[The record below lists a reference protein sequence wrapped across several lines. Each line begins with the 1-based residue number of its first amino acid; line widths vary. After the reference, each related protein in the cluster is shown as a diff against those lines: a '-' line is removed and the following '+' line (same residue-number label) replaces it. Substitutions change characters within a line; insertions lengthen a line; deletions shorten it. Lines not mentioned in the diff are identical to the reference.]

1 MHAGDIASVILK
13 TLDFSLISEFSVGT
27 RGYSNGATQPS
38 FDLHRSILS

>member
-27 RGYSNGATQPS
+27 TGDHSKGKVLMSVPKMT
-38 FDLHRSILS
+38 